1 MNILLVITGLGMGG
15 AERLV
20 TSLADYYA
28 GADHRVLLV
37 YLTGDMVVSPRHQG
51 VEISYLALNSI
62 FNFPGAY
69 IKLRRIIRNFKPDV
83 VHSHMVHANLISR
96 LVRLTCKFQRLVC
109 TAHSTDEGGRLRML
123 SYRVTDFLADIST
136 NVSVAAVNSF
146 IEKGAAS
153 AGRMIPVP
161 NGIDTSQFTFS
172 SEARERIRKS
182 LGISEEQK
190 LILSVGR
197 LEPQKDY
204 PNFLSA
210 LALLKNIR
218 GDFVVC
224 IVGDGRLRSDLESSI
239 EALGLNGV
247 VRLLGIR
254 RDISEIMCAADVYV
268 LSSACEGFG
277 LVVAEAMACQRV
289 VVATDCGGVGEV
301 VGDAGI
307 LVPVRNHELLSRALQ
322 KALSLDLPSR
332 ERLSRSARQ
341 RIVQMYSFETA
352 ASRYLEL
359 YKTDSNGAAL

>member
-1 MNILLVITGLGMGG
+1 
-15 AERLV
+15 
-20 TSLADYYA
+20 
-28 GADHRVLLV
+28 
-37 YLTGDMVVSPRHQG
+37 
-51 VEISYLALNSI
+51 
-62 FNFPGAY
+62 
-69 IKLRRIIRNFKPDV
+69 
-83 VHSHMVHANLISR
+83 
-96 LVRLTCKFQRLVC
+96 
-109 TAHSTDEGGRLRML
+109 ML

-161 NGIDTSQFTFS
+161 NGIDTSQFAFS

-322 KALSLDLPSR
+322 QALSLDLPSR
-332 ERLSRSARQ
+332 ERLSRLARQ